1 MTYALSDIHG
11 ESRMFTKM
19 LQKIRL
25 GETDTLYFLGDAVDR
40 GDDPVGVLENMM
52 ERENIIPIMG
62 NHDLVAASV
71 LEKLE
76 EYDLTEKFA
85 TGAANHFP
93 EPGLGAVIRFWRD
106 DGGKATLEAFSK
118 IGKSDRA
125 RLIGF
130 MKSFRKFAEVTVNGM
145 DFVMVHGGLPGFT
158 PEKPLADYQLL
169 QVVSERTDYSRRY
182 FPDKFLVTGHTP
194 TVGVSRAHEGKIYIN
209 EGNIALDC
217 GACFGLSL
225 GCLRFDDMAE
235 FYVRGK

>member
-1 MTYALSDIHG
+1 M
-11 ESRMFTKM
+11 
-19 LQKIRL
+19 
-25 GETDTLYFLGDAVDR
+25 
-40 GDDPVGVLENMM
+40 
-52 ERENIIPIMG
+52 
-62 NHDLVAASV
+62 
-71 LEKLE
+71 
-76 EYDLTEKFA
+76 
-85 TGAANHFP
+85 
-93 EPGLGAVIRFWRD
+93 
-106 DGGKATLEAFSK
+106 GKATLEAFAK
-118 IGKSDRA
+118 IGKNDRA

-130 MKSFRKFAEVTVNGM
+130 MKSFRKFAEVTVNGR

>member
-40 GDDPVGVLENMM
+40 GDDPVRVLETMM
-52 ERENIIPIMG
+52 EHDNIIPVMG

-106 DGGKATLEAFSK
+106 DGGKATLEAFAK
-118 IGKSDRA
+118 IGKSDRE

-130 MKSFRKFAEVTVNGM
+130 MKSFRKFAEVTVNGR
-145 DFVMVHGGLPGFT
+145 DFVMVHGGLPGFM
-158 PEKPLADYQLL
+158 PEKPLESYPLL